1 MFTGL
6 VEEMGRVETV
16 LRRGRIVELFISAS
30 KVVEDLRVGD
40 SIAVNGACLTA
51 TRVEPNGFWAE
62 LSPETISRTTLGQ
75 LRPGD
80 PVNLERPLRLGDR
93 LGGHLV
99 LGHVDEVGVIL
110 GMRDVGGSKVMSV
123 RVSPQGMRYI
133 VEKGSVCVD
142 GVSLTVAAVGES
154 SFEVA
159 LIPHTLAVT
168 TLGLRKPGDEV
179 NVEFDIIGKYVERLL
194 GRGRGEEGITV
205 EFLREHGFA

>member
-110 GMRDVGGSKVMSV
+110 GMREMGGSKVMSV

>member
-6 VEEMGRVETV
+6 VEEMGRVEIV
-16 LRRGRIVELFISAS
+16 RRGRIVELFISAS

-110 GMRDVGGSKVMSV
+110 GMREMGGSKVMSV